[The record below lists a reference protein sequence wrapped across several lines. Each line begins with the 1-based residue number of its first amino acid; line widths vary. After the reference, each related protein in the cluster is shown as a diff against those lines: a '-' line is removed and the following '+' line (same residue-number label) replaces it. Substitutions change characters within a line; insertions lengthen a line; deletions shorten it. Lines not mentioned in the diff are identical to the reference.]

1 MRTLKI
7 FLWVAG
13 IACLLSGYGLFMP
26 VSAWEA
32 IANFFGAE
40 SLDLPDSPLFVY
52 VVRVCSAMAVATG
65 VYLIILALNPM
76 KYPAL
81 IPFTGLASI
90 FIGVACGI
98 TGLVVEMPILW
109 FLGDSLGCLLF
120 GILVLA
126 SWQQVKR
133 KKL

>member
-1 MRTLKI
+1 MRTLKS
-7 FLWVAG
+7 FLWIAG
-13 IACLLSGYGLFMP
+13 IACLLSGYGLFTSM
-26 VSAWEA
+26 SALETM
-32 IANFFGAE
+32 ANFFGAE

-52 VVRVCSAMAVATG
+52 VVRLISAMAVATG

-81 IPFTGLASI
+81 IPFTGLASV
-90 FIGVACGI
+90 FLGVVCGI
-98 TGLVVEMPILW
+98 TGLAAEMPVLW

-126 SWQQVKR
+126 SWQQIKG
-133 KKL
+133 KKF

>member
-1 MRTLKI
+1 MRILKI
-7 FLWVAG
+7 FLWIAG

-26 VSAWEA
+26 ILVLETV
-32 IANFFGAE
+32 ANFFKID
-40 SLDLPDSPLFVY
+40 SLLPPDSPLFEY
-52 VVRVCSAMAVATG
+52 VVRTISAMAVTTG

-90 FIGVACGI
+90 FVGVVCGI
-98 TGLVVEMPILW
+98 AGLAAEIPALW
-109 FLGDSLGCLLF
+109 FLGDSLGCLVF

-126 SWQQVKR
+126 SWQQVKG

>member
-7 FLWVAG
+7 FLWVAA

-26 VSAWEA
+26 ISGFEA
-32 IANFFGAE
+32 IANFFGTE
-40 SLDLPDSPLFVY
+40 SLDLPDSPMFEY
-52 VVRVCSAMAVATG
+52 VVRICSAMAVATG
-65 VYLIILALNPM
+65 VYFIILALNPM

-90 FIGVACGI
+90 FVGAVCGI
-98 TGLVVEMPILW
+98 TGLAAGMPALW
-109 FLGDSLGCLLF
+109 FLGDSLGCLIL

-126 SWQQVKR
+126 AWQQIKC